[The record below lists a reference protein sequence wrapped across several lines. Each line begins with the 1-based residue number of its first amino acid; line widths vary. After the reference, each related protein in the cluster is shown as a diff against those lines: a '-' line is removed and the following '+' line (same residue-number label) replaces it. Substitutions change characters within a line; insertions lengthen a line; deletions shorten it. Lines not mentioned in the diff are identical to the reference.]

1 MKTMLMCR
9 LNVLDAAQ
17 RARYATS
24 RQAIRAAT
32 RHVTELSDGYALD
45 LGFDPD
51 ASVKAAE
58 WISLER
64 HCCPF
69 LNFGLELKDDGAV
82 SLSLTGPDAV
92 KAFLDDEMRLLNH
105 RTVPTSA
112 PSTPA
117 ATPTLIKPRTACSR

>member
-9 LNVLDAAQ
+9 LNVLDAGQ
-17 RARYATS
+17 RARYAAS

-32 RHVTELSDGYALD
+32 RHATELSDGYALD

-51 ASVKAAE
+51 AFLTAAE

-69 LNFGLELKDDGAV
+69 LNFGLVLKDDGAV
-82 SLSLTGPDAV
+82 SLSLTGPGAV
-92 KAFLDDEMRLLNH
+92 KAFLDDEMRVLSH
-105 RTVPTSA
+105 RTAATSVPSA
-112 PSTPA
+112 PAMPPA
-117 ATPTLIKPRTACSR
+117 AKPTA